1 MKAKKLSS
9 EKDNG
14 EDRELKP
21 RKGGNL
27 RLALHVI
34 LISAGWIIFGY
45 FWFTVIRRGWY
56 GRGIPVALIAMALF
70 SVVLVITIS
79 LWIRHN
85 KNIARENRRKSV
97 PQIEDSSF
105 LEDKTG
111 LELVF
116 EDISSLRKA
125 QVVEIEIREGRKFI
139 SPGEP
144 DSTGSDKSA
153 EEQTGQAE

>member
-1 MKAKKLSS
+1 LDSG
-9 EKDNG
+9 KDNG
-14 EDRELKP
+14 GNREHKP
-21 RKGGNL
+21 KKGGHL

-45 FWFTVIRRGWY
+45 FWFTVIKRGWY
-56 GRGIPVALIAMALF
+56 GRGIPLALIAMALF
-70 SVVLVITIS
+70 SVVLVVLIS

-116 EDISSLRKA
+116 ENISLLKKA
-125 QVVEIEIREGRKFI
+125 QVVEIEITGSRKFF
-139 SPGEP
+139 SPGEA
-144 DSTGSDKSA
+144 DRTAEDETGRA
-153 EEQTGQAE
+153 E